1 MWAMIGQF
9 RGLYFTVQATK
20 LKSFFELK
28 SFPFHLSPKLL

>member
-9 RGLYFTVQATK
+9 RGLYFTVQPTK

-28 SFPFHLSPKLL
+28 SFPLHLNPEL